1 MDGDLGEVLGGIAE
15 AFGFGELVKGALRGP
30 GAYAEGLSTQSDGDA
45 SAQYVYER
53 LLTRPRDPRVNDR

>member
-15 AFGFGELVKGALRGP
+15 AFGFGELVKGALGGRG
-30 GAYAEGLSTQSDGDA
+30 GYAEGSAQTDGDPNVP
-45 SAQYVYER
+45 YVYER